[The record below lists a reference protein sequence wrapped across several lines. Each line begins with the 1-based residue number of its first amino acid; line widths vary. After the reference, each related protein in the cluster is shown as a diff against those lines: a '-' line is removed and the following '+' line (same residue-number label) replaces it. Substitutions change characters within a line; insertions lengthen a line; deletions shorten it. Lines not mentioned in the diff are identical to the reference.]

1 MNINSMTNIIY
12 LIIHILFA
20 LGLFISIKFIS
31 IKGLDKYL
39 AITVNYAFAMVFTGI
54 DLFLSDGIPDYS
66 SKLILPSLFVGVLF
80 VASFV
85 AMTFSAQRAGI
96 GLTTAFSKMSVI
108 IPVSI
113 GVLYLGQ
120 EDGLFL
126 KIGGIIIAL
135 TSFYLI
141 LYKRSERRIKGA
153 FKLPLIVFFLSA
165 SIDSSMELTKTF
177 IISESSEG
185 ELFLFGVF
193 ITAAI
198 CGTVAYIISR
208 KRVRVSHDNGSNLHK
223 TLIYGSLLG
232 LFNFLTSKM
241 VLVNVGL
248 MGGSVVFPVHN
259 ASVVMF
265 TSLIGVY
272 FFKER
277 FTRRQWYGVLFA
289 IVSVFMIASTL

>member
-1 MNINSMTNIIY
+1 M
-12 LIIHILFA
+12 
-20 LGLFISIKFIS
+20 FISLKLIS

-39 AITVNYAFAMVFTGI
+39 AITVNYAFAMLFTGI
-54 DLFLSDGIPDYS
+54 DLFLSDGIPEYS
-66 SKLILPSLFVGVLF
+66 SKLILPSLFVGLLF
-80 VASFV
+80 VTSFV
-85 AMTFSAQRAGI
+85 AMTFSAERAGI
-96 GLTTAFSKMSVI
+96 GLTTAFNKMSVI

-126 KIGGIIIAL
+126 KITGILIAL

-141 LYKRSERRIKGA
+141 LYKRSEKRVKGA
-153 FKLPLIVFFLSA
+153 LTLPLIVFLLSGA
-165 SIDSSMELTKTF
+165 IDSSMELTNTF

-193 ITAAI
+193 VTAAI
-198 CGTVAYIISR
+198 CGAVAYIVS
-208 KRVRVSHDNGSNLHK
+208 KRGERELNEKGSNLPK
-223 TLIYGSLLG
+223 TFIFGSLLG

-241 VLVNVGL
+241 ILVNVGL

-259 ASVVMF
+259 ASVVML

-277 FTRRQWYGVLFA
+277 FSKRQWFGVLLA